1 MKGKVGEVSKTDWK
15 VRQITKTEIKFFN
28 TGQIDVNAKIKAEVM
43 KDGKLIEEKVGRQF
57 RDHMTPAKASKIRA
71 ERIEGRDLPNRVKRE
86 LERKKKEQELN
97 RWTIDRLWEE
107 YKRYRPDLKGIRTM
121 ASST

>member
-1 MKGKVGEVSKTDWK
+1 LRALNFSKLSSGKME
-15 VRQITKTEIKFFN
+15 
-28 TGQIDVNAKIKAEVM
+28 KIFYIRYK

-86 LERKKKEQELN
+86 LERKKKERELN

-107 YKRYRPDLKGIRTM
+107 CKRYRPDLKGIRIM

>member
-1 MKGKVGEVSKTDWK
+1 MRALKNSK
-15 VRQITKTEIKFFN
+15 
-28 TGQIDVNAKIKAEVM
+28 
-43 KDGKLIEEKVGRQF
+43 LS
-57 RDHMTPAKASKIRA
+57 PAKASKIRA